1 MRIKVCAIQ
10 MISSLDSDKSID
22 KALSLLSMAAKNGAN
37 IVCFPELFLN
47 NWFVQSK
54 ENEKIEESCKLA
66 EPLNGKTINIMQEYA
81 GKYNMVIIAPFFEM
95 YNGLYFNSAAVIN
108 GTGEIL
114 GVYRKIHLPEIPHY
128 YEKSYFSNGIEI
140 PVFKTEFATIG
151 IQMCWDN
158 FYPEISRE
166 LALKGANIIF
176 APTASAFNTNSKW
189 FLSISANA
197 FINGVYIIRV
207 NRVGKDGGLDFYGK
221 SFCSLPDGSLV
232 DDFAGLNECALIYN
246 IDTYEIERARKVW
259 PFLKNRISG
268 IYKNLC

>member
-10 MISSLDSDKSID
+10 MSPSPDIDKSID
-22 KALSLLSMAAKNGAN
+22 KALSFLSMAAKNGAN

-47 NWFVQSK
+47 TWFVQSK
-54 ENEKIEESCKLA
+54 ENGKVEENCKLA
-66 EPLNGKTINIMQEYA
+66 EQLDGKTINIMREYA
-81 GKYNMVIIAPFFEM
+81 ARYRMVIIVPFFETH
-95 YNGLYFNSAAVIN
+95 NGLYFNSAAVID
-108 GTGEIL
+108 GSGEIL
-114 GVYRKIHLPEIPHY
+114 GVYRKIHLPEIPNY
-128 YEKSYFSNGIEI
+128 YEKSYFSNGTEI

-158 FYPEISRE
+158 FYPEISRS

-197 FINGVYIIRV
+197 FVNGVYMVRV

-221 SFCSLPDGSLV
+221 SFYSAPDGSLV
-232 DDFAGLNECALIYN
+232 DDFAGLNECVLIYN
-246 IDTYEIERARKVW
+246 IDTYEIEKARKVW
-259 PFLKNRISG
+259 PFLENRIGG
-268 IYKNLC
+268 IYNVL

>member
-10 MISSLDSDKSID
+10 MLPSPDIDKSID
-22 KALSLLSMAAKNGAN
+22 KALSFLSMAAKNGAN

-47 NWFVQSK
+47 TWFVQSK
-54 ENEKIEESCKLA
+54 ENGKAEENYKLA
-66 EPLNGKTINIMQEYA
+66 EPFDGKTINIMQEYA
-81 GKYNMVIIAPFFEM
+81 SKYNMVIIVPFFEI
-95 YNGLYFNSAAVIN
+95 YNGLYFNSTAVID
-108 GTGEIL
+108 GSGEIL
-114 GVYRKIHLPEIPHY
+114 GVYRKIYLPEIPNY
-128 YEKSYFSNGIEI
+128 YEKSYFSNGTEI

-158 FYPEISRE
+158 FYPEISRS

-197 FINGVYIIRV
+197 FVNGVYIVRV

-221 SFCSLPDGSLV
+221 SFCSAPDGSLV
-232 DDFAGLNECALIYN
+232 DDFAGLNECVLIYN

-259 PFLKNRISG
+259 PFLENRIGG
-268 IYKNLC
+268 IYDVL